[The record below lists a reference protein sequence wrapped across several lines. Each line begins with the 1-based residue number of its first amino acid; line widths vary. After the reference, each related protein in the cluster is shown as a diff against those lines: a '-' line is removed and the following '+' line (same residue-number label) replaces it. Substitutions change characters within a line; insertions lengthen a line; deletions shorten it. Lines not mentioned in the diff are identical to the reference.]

1 MASAY
6 EQKRKLF
13 DTLQR
18 SIVPLAELLDRQMPN
33 LPEPS
38 ASGKAG
44 EGSVVGVFLGKVSS
58 RHHSAKLS
66 IGSMQCK
73 PAMSTNTGG
82 PRASVCV
89 TNRHHHPHIGKVT
102 NPIGRTT
109 CSEPEYQSSSCW

>member
-18 SIVPLAELLDRQMPN
+18 SIVPLAELLDKQMPD

-44 EGSVVGVFLGKVSS
+44 EGSVVGVFLGKVS
-58 RHHSAKLS
+58 
-66 IGSMQCK
+66 GS
-73 PAMSTNTGG
+73 
-82 PRASVCV
+82 
-89 TNRHHHPHIGKVT
+89 HHPAKP
-102 NPIGRTT
+102 PIKGM
-109 CSEPEYQSSSCW
+109 Q

>member
-33 LPEPS
+33 LPEPN
-38 ASGKAG
+38 AGGKAG

-58 RHHSAKLS
+58 SCHPAKPPMN
-66 IGSMQCK
+66 GMQ
-73 PAMSTNTGG
+73 
-82 PRASVCV
+82 
-89 TNRHHHPHIGKVT
+89 
-102 NPIGRTT
+102 
-109 CSEPEYQSSSCW
+109 